1 MILILEI
8 KKHTTFM
15 TLVKDSLEES
25 LDGPE
30 DNFEPKPK
38 KSPRLYEET

>member
-1 MILILEI
+1 
-8 KKHTTFM
+8 M
-15 TLVKDSLEES
+15 TLVKDSLEDT

-38 KSPRLYEET
+38 KSPIFYEKREDFYPNL